1 MRGNCMRRTVFLVDM
16 NAFFISCETVRHPE
30 LRGLPAAVAGDPKKR
45 SGIILTANYA
55 ARAFG
60 VKTTM
65 PLFEARRLCPDI
77 VLLPC
82 DHHYYGQTSQKVME
96 ILGRYTPVVE
106 QNSVD
111 EAWLDMTGT
120 PGEPRATAQRI
131 MDEITQT
138 LGLSCS
144 IGIAENK
151 FLSKMASEM
160 KKPNGITELWPEQL
174 ADKLWPLP
182 VEAMYGVGAHTAQR
196 LKSSGFFTIGD
207 LARFG
212 QKPLHKTFGKYGLL
226 LFALSK
232 GVDSDPVA
240 PHGQDAMKSIGR
252 STTLPQDV
260 TDYEFARRVLLALSE
275 EVGADARRH
284 GKKGATV
291 QITLK
296 YADFTVITRQ
306 VTVPATYL
314 TKEIVAAGAA
324 LLKNNWTGRPVRLI
338 GITLS
343 GFSDDTPPQL
353 SFFTQAAEPNNTREE
368 HIEKTVD
375 GLRARFGKDTIRR
388 ATLIEGGNKPGNV
401 PDKNKLE
408 G

>member
-1 MRGNCMRRTVFLVDM
+1 MRRAVFLVDM

-77 VLLPC
+77 LLLPC
-82 DHHYYGQTSQKVME
+82 DHHYYGQTSKKVME
-96 ILGRYTPVVE
+96 ILSRYTPVVE

-120 PGEPRATAQRI
+120 PGEPRETARAI
-131 MDEITQT
+131 MNEISQT

-144 IGIAENK
+144 IGIAQNK
-151 FLSKMASEM
+151 FLAKMASEM

-174 ADKLWPLP
+174 EEKLWPLP
-182 VEAMYGVGAHTAQR
+182 VGAVYGVGASTAAR
-196 LKSSGFFTIGD
+196 LKSLGFFTIGD
-207 LARFG
+207 IARYG
-212 QKPLHKTFGKYGLL
+212 EKPLKKALGKYGLL
-226 LFALSK
+226 LFALAN
-232 GVDSDPVA
+232 GVDGDPVS
-240 PHGQDAMKSIGR
+240 PRVQDAMKSIGR

-260 TDYEFARRVLLALSE
+260 TDYEFARRVLLSLTE

-296 YADFTVITRQ
+296 YADFTSITRQ
-306 VTVPATYL
+306 TTVPATYL
-314 TKEIVAAGAA
+314 TKEIAAAGAA
-324 LLKNNWTGRPVRLI
+324 LLKSNWTGRPVRLL
-338 GITLS
+338 GISLS
-343 GFSDDTPPQL
+343 GFSDDAPQQL
-353 SFFTQAAEPNNTREE
+353 SLFEQQAEPDNAREE

-388 ATLIEGGNKPGNV
+388 AALIEGGKKPDDPGQ
-401 PDKNKLE
+401 E
-408 G
+408 R